1 MKNIINKIGILIVST
16 MALVS
21 CEENEIPTIGD
32 DYPVLA
38 QFSTS
43 SVTLATPEE
52 GASVEVDVVVT
63 NTASTERSVN
73 VEIDPE
79 STASA
84 DQYNVGDLVIP
95 AGSYTGT
102 LTISGNFAA
111 IPESGSSYLILN
123 LTDVDGNETLVD
135 NGTLNVELFRR
146 CSITLEELVG
156 TWSGTDI
163 WGYPTEFTTYI
174 EDGELMMT
182 GGLVYGW
189 LNDAWGEPIVDESLV
204 RLEVDLESFE
214 VTIPEQYYVS
224 TIYEGD
230 PQPDY
235 NLKGSGEIVNSCEK
249 IMEISPVLVQPG
261 LAGTLDGSAYGDA
274 FFVRVN
280 MTGSAGEDAGDDDS
294 SDEGDDSA
302 GDDSAE

>member
-1 MKNIINKIGILIVST
+1 MKNIINRFTILMVST
-16 MALVS
+16 MLLLS

-38 QFSTS
+38 QFSDS

-63 NTASTERSVN
+63 TTASTERTVN

-84 DQYNVGDLVIP
+84 DQYSVSDLVIP

-102 LTISGNFAA
+102 LTVSGNFEA
-111 IPESGSSYLILN
+111 IPESGSTHLILN
-123 LTDVDGNETLVD
+123 LTDVEGNETLVD
-135 NGTLNVELFRR
+135 NGTLDVELFRR
-146 CSITLEELVG
+146 CSLALEDLVG

-163 WGYPTEFTTYI
+163 WGYPTEFNTYI

-189 LNDAWGEPIVDESLV
+189 LNDAWGEPIVAEAPV
-204 RLEVDLESFE
+204 KLEVDLESFE
-214 VTIPEQYYVS
+214 VKIPEQYYVS
-224 TIYEGD
+224 TTYEGV

-249 IMEISPVLVQPG
+249 IMDISPILVQPG

-274 FFVRVN
+274 FFVRVT
-280 MTGSAGEDAGDDDS
+280 MTGLAGEDAGDDS

-302 GDDSAE
+302 E